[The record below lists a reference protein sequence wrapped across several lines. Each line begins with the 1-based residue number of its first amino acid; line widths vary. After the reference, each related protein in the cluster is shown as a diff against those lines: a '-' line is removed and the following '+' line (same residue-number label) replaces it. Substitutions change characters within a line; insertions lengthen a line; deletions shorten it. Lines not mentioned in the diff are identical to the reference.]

1 MLDFFSG
8 FSNSFISGFSW
19 IIWRFIIFDNVYLI
33 SFLIFWLFF
42 AIYDYKY
49 NKIKNIYILIWLI
62 LFVLLL
68 IYQWLFLDFWFLKDY
83 FIRLFFIFVLWYLF
97 WKMKLIGWWD
107 FKIYLVLSN
116 FIILYLMSINGYDFQ
131 TMDAK
136 IFIMLFLWWWIFVFV
151 RYILMSLFMGLKIE
165 PLIIFDVKKNI
176 KNFWYV
182 LYAWV
187 YWIVFNLLYIYFS
200 SHHFIYIYIFVIIFL
215 IAAMSIWYITS
226 IVNRLN
232 NIVRIF
238 ASIALLFISVILNI
252 SSWTIYLLFTPIFIL
267 ILNFLYYV
275 FLINFDSEV
284 IGTDE
289 LKKGDV
295 LSFRSI
301 EMVEWSFLW
310 LTELKIDEE
319 KIQDIKDKN
328 IKDIEIVKQIPF
340 APIIFL
346 SSLLFVL
353 VYI

>member
-1 MLDFFSG
+1 MLEFFSG
-8 FSNSFISGFSW
+8 FLNSFMSGFGW
-19 IIWRFIIFDNVYLI
+19 IIWRFLIFDNVYLI

-49 NKIKNIYILIWLI
+49 NKIKNIHILIWLVVF
-62 LFVLLL
+62 L
-68 IYQWLFLDFWFLKDY
+68 WLFMFQWSIFDLNLLKEY

-97 WKMKLIGWWD
+97 RIMKLIGWWD

-116 FIILYLMSINGYDFQ
+116 FIILYLISWEGFDFQ
-131 TMDAK
+131 TMDSK
-136 IFIMLFLWWWIFVFV
+136 IFIMLFLGWWLFVFV
-151 RYILMSLFMGLKIE
+151 RYILMSLFLGLKIE
-165 PLIIFDVKKNI
+165 PLIVFDVKKNI

-182 LYAWV
+182 LYVWV
-187 YWIVFNLLYIYFS
+187 YWIIFNLLYIIFS
-200 SHHFIYIYIFVIIFL
+200 SHQFIYIYIFVIMFL
-215 IAAMSIWYITS
+215 IAAMSIWYISS
-226 IVNRLN
+226 IVNRFN
-232 NIVRIF
+232 NTFRIF

-267 ILNFLYYV
+267 ILNFLYYI

-289 LKKGDV
+289 LKKWDV

-301 EMVEWSFLW
+301 EMIEWSFLW
-310 LTELKIDEE
+310 LTELKVDEE
-319 KIQDIKDKN
+319 KIQEIKDKN
-328 IKDIEIVKQIPF
+328 IKDIEIIKQIPF